1 MVVAETVFLVDD
13 DVEIRLGI
21 TNLVE
26 SEGLGMR
33 AFANASDFLAADLP
47 DGPACLLLDMQLS
60 EGTGFEVQEILA
72 SRDRQLPIIFLTGF
86 GNIPMT
92 VKAVKAGAVEF
103 LTKPVEP
110 DLMMEAIRSAL
121 DVDRLRVQIS
131 AQESDWRRRYQ
142 ALTPRETEVLGYV
155 IGGLMNKQL
164 AAELGTSE
172 ITAKVHKRHIM
183 EKMGAR
189 SPADL
194 VRIAERLKLTATKT
208 R

>member
-1 MVVAETVFLVDD
+1 VLAETVFLVDD
-13 DVEIRLGI
+13 DAEIRMGI
-21 TNLVE
+21 TNLLE
-26 SEGLGMR
+26 SEGLEAH

-47 DGPACLLLDMQLS
+47 DGPACLLLDMQLND
-60 EGTGFEVQEILA
+60 GTGFEVQEILA

-110 DLMMEAIRSAL
+110 DLMMKAIRSAL

-131 AQESDWRRRYQ
+131 DQESDWRRRYQ

-194 VRIAERLKLTATKT
+194 VRMAERLKITATKT

>member
-1 MVVAETVFLVDD
+1 VGLDLPTVCLDD
-13 DVEIRLGI
+13 RPANRQSHAHSICLSAV
-21 TNLVE
+21 
-26 SEGLGMR
+26 EGLE
-33 AFANASDFLAADLP
+33 N
-47 DGPACLLLDMQLS
+47 LDRIHRHQIS
-60 EGTGFEVQEILA
+60 SCIGNT
-72 SRDRQLPIIFLTGF
+72 DRQLPIIFLTGF